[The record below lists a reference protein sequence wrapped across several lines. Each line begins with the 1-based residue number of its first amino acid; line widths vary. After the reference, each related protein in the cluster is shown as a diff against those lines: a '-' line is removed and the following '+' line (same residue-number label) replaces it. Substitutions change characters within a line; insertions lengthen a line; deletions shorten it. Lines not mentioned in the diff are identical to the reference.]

1 MNDKIIT
8 NIDTNLITYA
18 YQQLSEQAVVQNE
31 LLIKELVET
40 IKGNELY
47 SSSENTLK
55 LIQLTKLEKQ
65 LQDLFDELEVSNI
78 DEIKRLI
85 IQLDKQITIKENE
98 NKQVQLE
105 AEKYQ
110 QEQQKKYEDHTQE
123 LQAKIEKLE
132 KERDLFE
139 RKYLGQKNRK
149 VIRFIDKVAR

>member
-55 LIQLTKLEKQ
+55 LFQLTKLEKQ

-98 NKQVQLE
+98 NKQVQQE